1 MEEEPKTISQ
11 ELKEMFES
19 DQDDRKNW
27 RTGGTDWKIVK
38 PRDEARLR
46 RVEELYSN
54 DLLET
59 VDDLMNAAMIYQHGD
74 KPEHYKKAMELA
86 RKAVE
91 LGHPEGK
98 TFSAL
103 AEDRY
108 LLSIGKA
115 QIWGT
120 QFTRH
125 TVGEFWKPT
134 EPFDREAKTDKE
146 RKNMGL
152 TDIEEK
158 LRDLNSRK

>member
-1 MEEEPKTISQ
+1 
-11 ELKEMFES
+11 MFES
-19 DQDDRKNW
+19 DQDDRKDW

-38 PRDEARLR
+38 PRDEARLK
-46 RVEELYSN
+46 RVEELYSQG
-54 DLLET
+54 LLEMG
-59 VDDLMNAAMIYQHGD
+59 DDLMNAAMIYQHGD
-74 KPEHYKKAMELA
+74 KSEHYQRAMELS
-86 RKAVE
+86 RKAGE
-91 LGHPEGK
+91 LGRLDGK

-125 TVGEFWKPT
+125 TVDEPWKPT
-134 EPFDREAKTDKE
+134 EPFNREAKTDEE
-146 RKNMGL
+146 RKDMGL